1 MRQYNILE
9 FIREFQRFEEDP
21 KTNQQLQRS
30 RRLQRLCRLA
40 IALVDRTPQVRQ
52 EAAEAFLADIA
63 RASIPRATTTASKST
78 VVQDSNSN
86 NNSKTMDNNIN
97 VQKKQQSMEN
107 VANQ

>member
-40 IALVDRTPQVRQ
+40 IALVDRTPQVRK

-63 RASIPRATTTASKST
+63 RATATAASKST
-78 VVQDSNSN
+78 VVRDVPHSNSN
-86 NNSKTMDNNIN
+86 DNNIKMMDNNIN

-107 VANQ
+107 VAN